1 MTERQAVIL
10 GAGMAGMACAR
21 ILSRRGIDAL
31 LVAPLSDVAS
41 RGETLSFRAGP
52 HLETLGWHSLLD
64 AETALVSQGSY
75 SVWGNRALRRGLF
88 HQEEMSGWHIDR
100 YRLEARMAETL
111 EADGVSR
118 DFCEARQ
125 FSRSETGIAVE
136 LADGSSVNTRLL
148 VDCSGRSA
156 VTAGS
161 AVTLRRLNKLVA
173 CYGVFTLDEDVEA
186 IPVTLVEAVAIGW
199 WYMSLLPRGRM
210 LVGLFTDSDLLPAGL
225 RKNAGLWADLASQT
239 TAISPRLSSLGMDLA
254 AAPELH
260 FAAASTVTTSDLVE
274 PFIIRAGDAASA
286 LDPLGANGL
295 ATALW
300 SGIQA
305 AESVVGLLTENDGT
319 KAVRY
324 QQQFLQGIASH
335 LAAQT
340 AMYASEQRFI
350 DAPFWQRR
358 RGPWLE
364 N

>member
-31 LVAPLSDVAS
+31 LVAPPSDVAS

-52 HLETLGWHSLLD
+52 YLETLGWHGLLD
-64 AETALVSQGSY
+64 AETALVNQGSY
-75 SVWGNRALRRGLF
+75 SVWGNRALRRGMF

-111 EADGVSR
+111 EADGVDR
-118 DFCEARQ
+118 VFCEARQ

-136 LADGSSVNTRLL
+136 LADGSPVNTRLL

-156 VTAGS
+156 VTAGP
-161 AVTLRRLNKLVA
+161 AVTLRRLDKLVA
-173 CYGVFTLDEDVEA
+173 CYSVFTLDEDVEA

-199 WYMSLLPRGRM
+199 WYTSLLPGSRM
-210 LVGLFTDSDLLPAGL
+210 LVGLFTDSDLLPAGF

-260 FAAASTVTTSDLVE
+260 FAAAS
-274 PFIIRAGDAASA
+274 A
-286 LDPLGANGL
+286 LDPLAANGL

-305 AESVVGLLTENDGT
+305 AESVVGLLTQNDGT
-319 KAVRY
+319 KAVQY

-335 LAAQT
+335 LAVQT
-340 AMYASEQRFI
+340 AMYASEHRFT